1 MSKFVGFQEVFWSLL
16 DPWRFMATT
25 LPFLYSTILHLYK
38 IGEFG
43 ILFSWRKLQDAWFS
57 AFWLWF
63 GPQLRANNGDRITAL
78 LEGRIEAAQITDSC
92 VAPPVGGVVLDI
104 GPGRGYWIDL
114 YSKANVPID
123 TPATRAKGGSDG
135 IRKVYGVEP
144 NPDSHAALSKRVEEI
159 GLTGVYEALP
169 VGIEELGKIKI
180 DGTDKPIERE
190 SVDCI
195 VSVLCLCSI
204 PEPEANIAKL
214 YELLKKG
221 GRWYLYEHVRTKD
234 MLFMRW
240 YQSKNSPWKL
250 VCGIEVNLRKYSIR

>member
-1 MSKFVGFQEVFWSLL
+1 MVNFADFQEVFWSLL

-43 ILFSWRKLQDAWFS
+43 ILLSWRKLQDAWFS

-78 LEGRIEAAQITDSC
+78 LEGRIEAAQITDNY
-92 VAPPVGGVVLDI
+92 VALPVSGVVLDI

-114 YSKANVPID
+114 YSKADIPID
-123 TPATRAKGGSDG
+123 TPTARAKGGNNG
-135 IRKVYGVEP
+135 IQKVYGVEP
-144 NPDSHAALSKRVEEI
+144 NPDSHAALSKRVDEI

-169 VGIEELGKIKI
+169 VGIEELGKVKI
-180 DGTDKPIERE
+180 DRTDKPIERE

-221 GRWYLYEHVRTKD
+221 GRWYLYEHVRSKD
-234 MLFMRW
+234 NLFMRW
-240 YQSKNSPWKL
+240 YQGKKRSRL
-250 VCGIEVNLRKYSIR
+250 LFRGIEIDPW